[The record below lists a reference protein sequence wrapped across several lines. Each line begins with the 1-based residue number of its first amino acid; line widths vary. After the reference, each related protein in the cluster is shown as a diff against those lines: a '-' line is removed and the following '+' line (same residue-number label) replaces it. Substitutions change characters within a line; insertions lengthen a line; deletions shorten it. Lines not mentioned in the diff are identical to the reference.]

1 MIKSINLKTFLA
13 LMYFL
18 IISTGM
24 YFLFSKISLSD
35 LTSFEFIKTNKDII
49 LNYKNENFLFLNII
63 FFIFTIIWTLSMLF
77 LTPLLLLSG
86 FMFGKWWGILFI
98 VLSTTIGAT
107 ILYIIGIFFLRN
119 FILEKL
125 SSKFSKL
132 SNFFNKNDILY
143 FMFFRFVGGAGTP
156 FPIQNLLPVLF
167 NMPIKNYFI
176 ATLLGNTPPMFVTVA
191 IGSGIE
197 EIIEK
202 NETLSFST
210 VLLSQEIY
218 IPIFIFFV
226 ILFTAFVI
234 KKFYLKQ

>member
-1 MIKSINLKTFLA
+1 MIQSINLKIFLA

-107 ILYIIGIFFLRN
+107 ILYTIGNFFLRD

-226 ILFTAFVI
+226 ILFTAFVV

>member
-1 MIKSINLKTFLA
+1 
-13 LMYFL
+13 
-18 IISTGM
+18 
-24 YFLFSKISLSD
+24 
-35 LTSFEFIKTNKDII
+35 
-49 LNYKNENFLFLNII
+49 
-63 FFIFTIIWTLSMLF
+63 
-77 LTPLLLLSG
+77 
-86 FMFGKWWGILFI
+86 MFGKWWGILFI